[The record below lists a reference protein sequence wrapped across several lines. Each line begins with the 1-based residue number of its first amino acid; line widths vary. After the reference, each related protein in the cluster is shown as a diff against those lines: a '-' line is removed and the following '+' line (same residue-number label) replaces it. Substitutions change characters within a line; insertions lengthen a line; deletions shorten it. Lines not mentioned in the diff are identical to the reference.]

1 MFGIERNTLHDDPI
15 ERNRG
20 LIRVLKDRFSGS
32 ATGHTVGFLYDK
44 DTGIVHQMDEDFEI
58 AQTEA
63 TDEGDF

>member
-1 MFGIERNTLHDDPI
+1 MKINKESSLPLDKFIE
-15 ERNRG
+15 
-20 LIRVLKDRFSGS
+20 F
-32 ATGHTVGFLYDK
+32 ALYDK